1 MAKDKTTKERLTIV
15 EVQLNHLSED
25 IGEIKRGVEGLEN
38 LHKEQNGLLARA
50 LGKVEKHITAH
61 EEDSHY
67 WTIQQYI
74 AENPFKAIMV
84 SVTGALI
91 TFTLLVFSNETV
103 VKELL
108 EFLKMLL

>member
-1 MAKDKTTKERLTIV
+1 MAKDRTIKERLTTV
-15 EVQLNHLSED
+15 EVQLVNLAGDVS
-25 IGEIKRGVEGLEN
+25 EIKEGVEGLES

-50 LGKVEKHITAH
+50 LGKVEKHITDH

-74 AENPFKAIMV
+74 AENPFKAITV

-91 TFTLLVFSNETV
+91 TFTLLVLSNETII
-103 VKELL
+103 KDLL
-108 EFLKMLL
+108 KFLKALL